1 MVTIGPNNISIKG
14 LRDKWSQSNF
24 LKVDGT
30 SGTGPGLT
38 NISLSSF
45 RDALFTDET
54 NVPESGS
61 ISIKDHF
68 RNKIF
73 GSGDAE
79 GSNNSFTTSDFNF
92 NDDFS
97 GEADRLYPVAETEL
111 TEDPPDSTSSSKYA
125 RLLHSNVSYSYPS
138 ILLCPQA
145 GDPTIGT
152 EDDATVWI
160 KMKLNSP
167 YHFQIGIIHKQGE
180 STWENV
186 ASNALRNRHTT
197 YNDRIALHTYG
208 YVTHAG
214 HDIESSTKT
223 DELLDIQITNE
234 TTDDNYHNRIGTTA
248 GSGSGFGTVSNTY
261 YYLQSDVDFYQS
273 KTSTSSDYYIGMKVN
288 YYEITLT
295 GTVSN
300 NSKLITNVKLNNS
313 NLTEDDDVY
322 SGMYLSSTQSDP
334 YFPSEAIIQSVR
346 YNTSNY
352 TEIDMGDEINGSV
365 DKTYGYYGSTITFKA
380 VGQRLEFQYA
390 CDCGYS
396 SPKNIG
402 PNHIILPRKYR
413 TSSNGSN
420 LDIDSWA
427 FFVGDSTGWGNSGT
441 FTIQSANPNPNL
453 YSITYDF
460 SGQTAITNTGNW
472 SPEAGTKMS
481 DWVNGTGVVNGDFW
495 TSNKSVKGWNLSNDT
510 DSNSTPSSY
519 TGPAGGGYNGSTGFM
534 YTEVS
539 SSRHLYVFVC
549 RTPAF
554 NFSTLMEDTSND
566 LKLKFKVHAY
576 GLQIGD
582 LFVHISTDSSTT
594 ASASTQLASYT
605 SFSGFNEH
613 SSDWQTKE
621 ISLNSYRTVNSN
633 HYIYFASYNATYWR
647 GDLSVDYVQ
656 ICEETSS

>member
-1 MVTIGPNNISIKG
+1 MSTIGQTNIKFSD
-14 LRDKWSQSNF
+14 LRNF
-24 LKVDGT
+24 LGQT
-30 SGTGPGLT
+30 EGII
-38 NISLSSF
+38 NISLSEF
-45 RDALFTDET
+45 RGASFTDGSS
-54 NVPESGS
+54 VPTGNSE
-61 ISIKDHF
+61 ISIDTHF
-68 RNKIF
+68 KGKTF
-73 GSGDAE
+73 E
-79 GSNNSFTTSDFNF
+79 GSNNSFTTGDFNF

-97 GEADRLYPVAETEL
+97 GEADRLHPVSSESSST
-111 TEDPPDSTSSSKYA
+111 PRTSSEHKIA
-125 RLLHSNVSYSYPS
+125 RLFHSNVSYSYPS

-186 ASNALRNRHTT
+186 ASNALRGRHTT

-214 HDIESSTKT
+214 HDVESNTKT
-223 DELLDIQITNE
+223 DELLDIVITNE
-234 TTDDNYHNRIGTTA
+234 TTDNNYHNRIGYTS

-261 YYLQSDVDFYQS
+261 YYLQSDYDFYQS

-295 GTVSN
+295 GTVSAGEETISN
-300 NSKLITNVKLNNS
+300 IQLNGSQLTSSDNVY
-313 NLTEDDDVY
+313 T
-322 SGMYLSSTQSDP
+322 GMYLSSTESG
-334 YFPSEAIIQSVR
+334 FPSGSNPTPNPAMIQSIT
-346 YNTSNY
+346 YGSGNTSLV
-352 TEIDMGDEINGSV
+352 MGDEITG
-365 DKTYGYYGSTITFKA
+365 TGTQYYGGSSGTITFKA
-380 VGQRLEFQYA
+380 LGQRLEFQYA

-413 TSSNGSN
+413 TSSSGSN

-427 FFVGDSTGWGNSGT
+427 FFVGDSTGHGNSGT
-441 FTIQSANPNPNL
+441 FTIKDSNPPNL
-453 YSITYDF
+453 YEVTYDF
-460 SGQTAITNTGNW
+460 SGQTAVTNTSNW
-472 SPEAGTKMS
+472 EPGAGTEMA
-481 DWVNGTGVVNGDFW
+481 DWVNGTGAVNGDFW
-495 TSNKSVKGWNLSNDT
+495 TSTKSVKGWNLSNDT

-605 SFSGFNEH
+605 SFSGFNGH

-656 ICEETSS
+656 ICEETPS